1 MAVTS
6 LKIRASRRLHRILDA
21 MRDPA
26 GGGSLTDRRPV
37 CPQAQNRSLVAGFSL
52 IEALVVLLVAGM
64 ALMLVFSIGGQS
76 ARTGFSLGRRALAA
90 ADDEVTQDQL
100 RSLIRDLTPAPIGVD
115 PAPSGLAPFVGDAS
129 GFQGD
134 AVLHRAGVCGDA
146 GPAGHLRVAIESHAD
161 GDVVSCQVGA
171 AAPRTVADLRPRRV
185 RFAYS
190 TDGVRWSDGWR
201 APAVAR
207 APIVG
212 PTRPIRSP
220 ASVFIRLASDDGR
233 IELVERAN
241 SGPPWL
247 FPQETG
253 RAPTARALNP

>member
-1 MAVTS
+1 MAKMAATS
-6 LKIRASRRLHRILDA
+6 LKK
-21 MRDPA
+21 
-26 GGGSLTDRRPV
+26 
-37 CPQAQNRSLVAGFSL
+37 NRSLAAGFSL

-115 PAPSGLAPFVGDAS
+115 PAPFGLAPFVGDAS

-134 AVLHRAGVCGDA
+134 AVLDRAGVCGDA
-146 GPAGHLRVAIESHAD
+146 GPVGHLRVAIESHAD

-171 AAPRTVADLRPRRV
+171 AATRLVADLRPRRV
-185 RFAYS
+185 RFTYS
-190 TDGVRWSDGWR
+190 TDGVQWSDGWR

-207 APIVG
+207 APIAG
-212 PTRPIRSP
+212 PTPPARS

-233 IELVERAN
+233 IELMERAN

-247 FPQETG
+247 FPRETRPPP
-253 RAPTARALNP
+253 RATALNQ